1 MKKPDGEIPE
11 SYAGF
16 TSTDHTPFA
25 QTAEYQKVLAEMSE
39 RLHYSKNVF
48 VLGKVQRAGTGET
61 EAIAVTVWQEN
72 FKMRVEAPN
81 DSPAAFAVALEAE
94 LRRHDKYRKRLEQVE
109 GEQDD

>member
-1 MKKPDGEIPE
+1 
-11 SYAGF
+11 
-16 TSTDHTPFA
+16 
-25 QTAEYQKVLAEMSE
+25 MSE